1 MVEKHIFY
9 LPLCK
14 DVTMFKKIAI
24 ATVLAVSS
32 TAAFADND
40 IGCGLGTQLWSDQKP
55 LMVADVNVA
64 KFLAGT
70 TNGIFWNQ
78 GFGITFGTLGCNG
91 KNPVTAQV
99 AEFVEG
105 NSVAL
110 ARDVAVGQGENL
122 EVLAQLL
129 NIADADKAHFYAV
142 AKANFGTI
150 YADNATTASVVTAL
164 HQVMAQDSVLKG
176 YTL

>member
-1 MVEKHIFY
+1 
-9 LPLCK
+9 
-14 DVTMFKKIAI
+14 MFKKIAI

-40 IGCGLGTQLWSDQKP
+40 IGCGVGTQLWSQQKP
-55 LMVADVNVA
+55 IKVADVNIT

-70 TNGIFWNQ
+70 TNGIVSNQ
-78 GFGITFGTLGCNG
+78 LFGITFGTLGCDG
-91 KNPVTAQV
+91 RSAVTAQV

-110 ARDVAVGQGENL
+110 ARDIATGEGESL

-129 NIADADKAHFYAV
+129 NIADADKAHFYGV
-142 AKANFGTI
+142 AKANFATI
-150 YADNATTASVVTAL
+150 YADDATTASVVTAL